1 MALHQNYST
10 GLLMLSTKLE
20 EADMV
25 LLLTTIQFIVGA
37 YLVSHLLAKSNP
49 TKLKHRCVAFIFAV
63 LGSLTVSSAWVYLP
77 EFSLLRF
84 FIMTSLSSISILI
97 LKANSWD
104 VRRVCCHLG
113 HG

>member
-1 MALHQNYST
+1 
-10 GLLMLSTKLE
+10 
-20 EADMV
+20 MV
-25 LLLTTIQFIVGA
+25 ILLTTIQFIVGA

-97 LKANSWD
+97 LKANRWD
-104 VRRVCCHLG
+104 VRRICGLLG
-113 HG
+113 YG